1 MRNRTRLAVL
11 AFAVSACG
19 GLLHG
24 TAAAQQQPDRV
35 RPVPPEEPPP
45 ATVAPREG
53 AKREE
58 IESRVRQEAAVNPED
73 FTGQGVARGR
83 DERPIDRE
91 GDVRLGQS
99 VRSELDRTD
108 ERADDG
114 SYYEEWFHRGQPGTR
129 VSVSMSSGAFDTFLV
144 WGRVIDGEFKAIAAD
159 DDGGEE
165 NDSRLTAWIRDDG
178 EYAIRAN
185 SYGRATGRYTLLV
198 EEAPARPDPGTPK
211 GDIAPGQSQRSTLG
225 DGDAVLPR
233 GNYYEVWTYR
243 GRAGQRITLSAAS
256 DDFDTRLA
264 WAQMVG
270 GEAVALLEDDD
281 GGEGSN
287 SELTVEV
294 EADGEYAV
302 LVSAM
307 SPGQTG
313 AYTLRAEP
321 ARR

>member
-11 AFAVSACG
+11 VLAVSACG

-24 TAAAQQQPDRV
+24 TAAAQ

-45 ATVAPREG
+45 TTAPPAQGR
-53 AKREE
+53 AKRDE
-58 IESRVRQEAAVNPED
+58 IESRVRQETAVNPED
-73 FTGQGVARGR
+73 FTGQGVERGR
-83 DERPIDRE
+83 DERPVGRE

-99 VRSELDRTD
+99 VRGELDRAD
-108 ERADDG
+108 ERAEDG

-129 VSVSMSSGAFDTFLV
+129 VSVSMSSGAFDTFLL
-144 WGRVIDGEFKAIAAD
+144 WGRMVDGEFMPIAAD

-165 NDSRLTAWIRDDG
+165 NDSRLTAWIRDDA
-178 EYAIRAN
+178 EYVIRAN

-198 EEAPARPDPGTPK
+198 EEAPARPDPAAPK
-211 GDIAPGQSQRSTLG
+211 GGIAPGQAQRGSLG

-233 GNYYEVWTYR
+233 GNYFEVWTYR
-243 GRAGQRITLSAAS
+243 GRAGQRVTLSAAS
-256 DDFDTRLA
+256 DDFDTRLL

-270 GEAVALLEDDD
+270 GEPVALLDDDD

-294 EADGEYAV
+294 EGDGEYAV

-307 SPGQTG
+307 GPGQTG
-313 AYTLRAEP
+313 AYTLRVEP